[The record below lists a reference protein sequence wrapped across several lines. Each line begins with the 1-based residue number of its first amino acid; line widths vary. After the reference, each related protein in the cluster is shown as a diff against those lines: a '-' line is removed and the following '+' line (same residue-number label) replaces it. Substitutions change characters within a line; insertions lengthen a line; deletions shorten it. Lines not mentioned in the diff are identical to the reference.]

1 MKVTAR
7 IPAPAKIASKPGVEL
22 VVVVDLVVLVGS
34 VEGVVFVS
42 VVVDLTA
49 SGPVVIV
56 VDLVTSGPGVVLVVV
71 VVDLV
76 TSSAALTASSIIVA
90 INIATN
96 IFFISNLLFSCDRYE
111 SHLLPLSNIH
121 NVFRVSNKC
130 SPKLQAAIPPG
141 EMCLQIGALV
151 PPG

>member
-49 SGPVVIV
+49 SGPVVVV

-71 VVDLV
+71 DLV
-76 TSSAALTASSIIVA
+76 TSSAVLTASSIIVA
-90 INIATN
+90 INIAIN
-96 IFFISNLLFSCDRYE
+96 IFFISNLLLSCDRYE

-121 NVFRVSNKC
+121 NVFRLNNTKS
-130 SPKLQAAIPPG
+130 
-141 EMCLQIGALV
+141 
-151 PPG
+151 